1 MEQHY
6 WAVAALAIFHACLLI
21 VAIISFIAGVDLW
34 RLRMRGRKLAVTT
47 MILIFPVTVLYLAAA
62 PAQHLAQRFVARFVF
77 FCSASSLFYTCSCCA
92 LREVLRQALV
102 RLPHKN
108 IFVAL
113 NEETRVHSQLPV
125 RSRHLGTRPA
135 IFVGE
140 REKREAHEHERTHQ
154 RSAANFVDHCGL

>member
-62 PAQHLAQRFVARFVF
+62 PAQHLAQRFVASICLFLFGILALLYLFLLRVKRSFTPSTSPTSSQKH
-77 FCSASSLFYTCSCCA
+77 FCCVKRRNTRTFAIAGSFPPFRNATGNFRRRTGKTGSS
-92 LREVLRQALV
+92 
-102 RLPHKN
+102 
-108 IFVAL
+108 
-113 NEETRVHSQLPV
+113 
-125 RSRHLGTRPA
+125 
-135 IFVGE
+135 
-140 REKREAHEHERTHQ
+140 
-154 RSAANFVDHCGL
+154 